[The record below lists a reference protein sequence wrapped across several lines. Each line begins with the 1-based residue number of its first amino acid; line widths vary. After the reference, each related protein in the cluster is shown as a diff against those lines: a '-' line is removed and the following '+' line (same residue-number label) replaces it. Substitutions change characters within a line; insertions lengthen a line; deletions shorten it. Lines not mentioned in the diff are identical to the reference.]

1 MRTKLLKKSEIENK
15 ILIKTIEDT
24 SRFMKLPIAITGNEK
39 NKDKNN
45 GINIKANGIKNLKE
59 SSKVSE

>member
-1 MRTKLLKKSEIENK
+1 
-15 ILIKTIEDT
+15 
-24 SRFMKLPIAITGNEK
+24 MKLPIAITGNEK
-39 NKDKNN
+39 NNDKNN